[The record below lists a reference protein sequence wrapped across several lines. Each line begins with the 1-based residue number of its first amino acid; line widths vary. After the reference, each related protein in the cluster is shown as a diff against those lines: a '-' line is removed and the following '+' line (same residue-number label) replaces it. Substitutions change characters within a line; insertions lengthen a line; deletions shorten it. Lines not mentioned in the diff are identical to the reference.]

1 MFVLISYD
9 IAKDKTRTRLAKKLL
24 DFGPRVQ
31 KSVFE
36 ADVNTTEL
44 QKMKEV
50 LAKVDLAK
58 EDSVRLYRL
67 CAECKK
73 NVQIWGVGEV
83 TTDKDYYIV

>member
-9 IAKDKTRTRLAKKLL
+9 IKKDKTRTRLAKKLL

-36 ADVNTTEL
+36 ADINDKEL
-44 QKMKEV
+44 EKLQQLLGAVE
-50 LAKVDLAK
+50 LGK

-67 CAECKK
+67 CAECKNK
-73 NVQIWGVGEV
+73 VHIWGVGEV
-83 TTDKDYYIV
+83 TTDKDFYIV

>member
-36 ADVNTTEL
+36 ADINTAEM
-44 QKMKEV
+44 QKLIKL
-50 LAKVDLAK
+50 LAKVDLGK

-67 CAECKK
+67 CAECQK

-83 TTDKDYYIV
+83 TTDKDFYIV